1 MLWSAYCV
9 LCFGVM
15 LCVRRGVTLIR
26 ELVSGVMGFH
36 YKVGHGI
43 AMPDTPAWC
52 GRENKKP
59 RIERGNKKPRRSGVD

>member
-15 LCVRRGVTLIR
+15 LCVLCFGVRVMLCRGVTLIR

-43 AMPDTPAWC
+43 AMPDTLASC
-52 GRENKKP
+52 ERENKKP
-59 RIERGNKKPRRSGVD
+59 RVERG